1 VRHETQD
8 CRPKDA
14 AFFAAATYSAAHLA
28 ALSEAQRRIIEKE
41 AEKKSKIASPVR
53 RKGRTPKLRSLLLPA
68 HPLKSNDLLLLGS

>member
-1 VRHETQD
+1 M
-8 CRPKDA
+8 RP
-14 AFFAAATYSAAHLA
+14 FSQQLPIQLHIWLHC
-28 ALSEAQRRIIEKE
+28 SEAQRRRIEKE